1 MEGAAVGQVAHEFNI
16 PYLVIRAMS
25 DVGDEEASQSFDE
38 FVIDAGKRSAKMILT
53 LLSEEA

>member
-1 MEGAAVGQVAHEFNI
+1 
-16 PYLVIRAMS
+16 MS